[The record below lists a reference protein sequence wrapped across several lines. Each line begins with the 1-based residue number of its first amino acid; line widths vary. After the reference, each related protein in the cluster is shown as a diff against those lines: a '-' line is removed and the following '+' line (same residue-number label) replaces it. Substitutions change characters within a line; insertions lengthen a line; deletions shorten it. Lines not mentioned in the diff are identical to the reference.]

1 MNSNKVAVIGSNSFS
16 GSHLV
21 DYLIRNEYKVL
32 GLSRSQ
38 QPKSPFLPY
47 QWKKPS
53 AEKNF
58 NFIKADVNNDFNLIV
73 QSLLDFKPDY
83 IINFS
88 AQGMVAESWLS
99 PCDWYQTNVVSQ
111 VRLHDEMRK
120 MDFLKKYVHF
130 STPEVYGSTDGWI
143 KENFNFSPSTPY
155 ATSRAACDL
164 HLMSFFKNYNFPV
177 VFTRAANVFGPGQ
190 QLYRIV
196 PRVVMSALI
205 SEPMNLHGGGL
216 SERSFIDI
224 RDTVSATVDVMQKGH
239 PGETYHISTQDKISI
254 KDLVYK
260 VFGMMEIDPN
270 NLVNITEERL
280 GKDQAYL
287 LKSDRIRSDF
297 GWKESYT
304 LNQTILETID
314 WAKENINILKEL
326 PLNYIHKT

>member
-16 GSHLV
+16 GSHFV
-21 DYLIRNEYKVL
+21 DYLIKNEYQVL
-32 GLSRSQ
+32 GFSRSE
-38 QPKSPFLPY
+38 QPKTPFLPY
-47 QWKKPS
+47 QWSKIS
-53 AEKNF
+53 VENNF
-58 NFIKADVNNDFNLIV
+58 SFIKAELNNDFDLIV

-83 IINFS
+83 VINFS

-120 MDFLKKYVHF
+120 MDFIKKYVHF

-143 KENFNFSPSTPY
+143 EENFNFSPSTPY

-164 HLMSFFKNYNFPV
+164 HLMSFFKNYDFPV

-205 SEPMNLHGGGL
+205 AEPMSLHGGGL

-224 RDTVSATVDVMQKGH
+224 RDTVLATAEVMFKGR
-239 PGETYHISTQDKISI
+239 PGETYHISTNEKISI
-254 KDLVYK
+254 KNLVYK
-260 VFGMMEIDPN
+260 VFNMMEIEPTT
-270 NLVNITEERL
+270 LINITEERL

-287 LKSDRIRSDF
+287 LLSDKIRNDF
-297 GWKESYT
+297 AWKESYS
-304 LNQTILETID
+304 LDQTIVETID
-314 WAKENINILKEL
+314 WAKENIKILKTL

>member
-21 DYLIRNEYKVL
+21 DYLIRNEYEVL

-47 QWKKPS
+47 QWTKQS
-53 AEKNF
+53 VEKNF

-73 QSLLDFKPDY
+73 QSLFDFKPDY

-111 VRLHDEMRK
+111 VRLHDEIRK

-164 HLMSFFKNYNFPV
+164 HLMSFFRNYNFPV

-196 PRVVMSALI
+196 PRVIMSALI

-224 RDTVSATVDVMQKGH
+224 RDTVLATVDVMLKGH

-260 VFGMMEIDPN
+260 IFGIMEIDPN
-270 NLVNITEERL
+270 SLVNITEERL
-280 GKDQAYL
+280 GKDKAYL

-304 LNQTILETID
+304 LDQTILETID
-314 WAKENINILKEL
+314 WAKENISILKDL